1 MQPQKATPAADT
13 LNDVQFDILDALY
26 FVEPYERVLADVS
39 HPEPIVRRELLTM
52 IKKGWVQVLRFDEAK
67 GDYIRTHMMDVD
79 NMQEFAFLATK
90 EGLLRHNGH

>member
-1 MQPQKATPAADT
+1 MQAQND

-26 FVEPYERVLADVS
+26 FVEPYERILS
-39 HPEPIVRRELLTM
+39 EIPHTEPIVRRELLSM
-52 IKKGWVQVLRFDEAK
+52 IKKGWVQVLRFDEKK
-67 GDYIRTHMMDVD
+67 GDYLRTHIIDVD